1 MFVVRVV
8 RVGMQVNRLKK
19 LEPEFR
25 KVEEDAMKARRA
37 VFRRGFRANGVI
49 GKGNPA

>member
-1 MFVVRVV
+1 MYDLGGLVK
-8 RVGMQVNRLKK
+8 RLKK

-25 KVEEDAMKARRA
+25 KVEEDARKARKA
-37 VFRRGFRANGVI
+37 VSRRGFRANGAI